1 MSAIKRFFEKRK
13 LNVKFKKAGEGHRLD
28 QPTARSQTPGA
39 GAASSRPSPRAQP
52 ADAVAAQKAADAA
65 LARLSSASKGVKSNP
80 CLYSVLLQSMI

>member
-28 QPTARSQTPGA
+28 EPPARSQTSGA
-39 GAASSRPSPRAQP
+39 GAVSSRPTPRTQP

-65 LARLSSASKGVKSNP
+65 LARLSSAAKGIKLS
-80 CLYSVLLQSMI
+80 